1 MSSFDLWQT
10 KLFFN
15 IMITIMVISTKTV
28 EAKRI
33 ETDLL
38 NQEKALQHIN
48 EINIKYPKQFFW
60 LPTSEPYHTSKYH
73 TLAY

>member
-1 MSSFDLWQT
+1 MSSFD
-10 KLFFN
+10 LFFN

-60 LPTSEPYHTSKYH
+60 LSTSEPYHTSKYH